1 MNSCSNWPG
10 SSFRMTLNRLSMNLN
25 CSEIPVDVAKIK
37 GKFRFIHHIDWSF
50 INYTNEGKMSTIAL
64 NNTLMSRMKIGPRF

>member
-25 CSEIPVDVAKIK
+25 CSEIPVDVAKNK

-50 INYTNEGKMSTIAL
+50 INYTNLFCFVLIVV
-64 NNTLMSRMKIGPRF
+64 

>member
-50 INYTNEGKMSTIAL
+50 INYTNEG
-64 NNTLMSRMKIGPRF
+64 